1 VTFLCNKKFVKTE
14 IVKYVAKNAINFL
27 KIYRFIQTEEKINY
41 RLCIIMVIFN
51 KKIKIQIQE
60 LRND

>member
-1 VTFLCNKKFVKTE
+1 MKTE